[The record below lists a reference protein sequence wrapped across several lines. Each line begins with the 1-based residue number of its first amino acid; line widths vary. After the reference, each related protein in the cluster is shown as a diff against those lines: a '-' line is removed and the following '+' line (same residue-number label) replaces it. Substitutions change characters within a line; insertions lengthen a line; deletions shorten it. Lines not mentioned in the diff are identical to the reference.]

1 MAMRFVNLRGRAG
14 LQIGSRVAD
23 VERVSGGRF
32 SADPMTAFAD
42 WDAFLAWA
50 RGVTEAQATEAFAE
64 EDLGAPVPRPWKVFG
79 VGLNYRDHAREAGLE
94 IPSSPLIFTKFPN
107 CICGPTSNV
116 ELSSGY
122 VDWEV
127 ELVVVIG
134 RRGRHIAAER
144 AFEYVA
150 GFTAGQ
156 DISDRKL
163 QFSDKPPQ
171 FSMGKSIDTYG
182 PIGPALVSL
191 DAFAQ
196 PNDLALSCEVDGE
209 RMQDARTS
217 DMIFSVS
224 ELIAYLS
231 KSCTLEP
238 GDLIFSGTPAGV
250 GSARNPRRYLKPGE
264 TIVSAVEAI
273 GTLRNRCVPRPA

>member
-1 MAMRFVNLRGRAG
+1 MAIRLVNLRGRAG
-14 LQIGSRVAD
+14 LQFGSRVAD
-23 VERVSGGRF
+23 VERMSGGRF
-32 SADPMTAFAD
+32 STDPMAALSN
-42 WDAFLAWA
+42 WDAFLEWA
-50 RGVTEAQATEAFAE
+50 RGVKEADASETFAE

-79 VGLNYRDHAREAGLE
+79 VGLNYRDHAKEAGLE
-94 IPSSPLIFTKFPN
+94 IPGSPLIFTKFPN

-116 ELSSGY
+116 ELSSDY

-127 ELVVVIG
+127 ELVVVMS

-144 AFEYVA
+144 AFDYVA
-150 GFTAGQ
+150 GYTVGQ
-156 DISDRKL
+156 DISDRKM
-163 QFSDKPPQ
+163 QFTDKPPQ

-196 PNDLALSCEVDGE
+196 PNDLALTCDVDGE
-209 RMQDARTS
+209 RMQNSRTS
-217 DMIFSVS
+217 DMVFSVS

-238 GDLIFSGTPAGV
+238 GDLIFTGTPAGV

-264 TIVSAVEAI
+264 TIVSTMETI
-273 GTLRNRCVPRPA
+273 GTLRNHCVPRPS